1 MKFADTTRRS
11 IPETEREKIQNE
23 WNTVR
28 HNPGPEIGD
37 MIHKCV
43 YGGLNGHDMIQ
54 ADTNVLKSSRS
65 SNGRQEHR
73 CHIWRIRVNVVKLY
87 RKLVEWW
94 LTPGV
99 LEYGNLHWR
108 EFIILEYQA
117 TSTKAL
123 RSRGLTGHVHRR
135 EV

>member
-43 YGGLNGHDMIQ
+43 YGGLNEHDMIQ
-54 ADTNVLKSSRS
+54 ADTSVPKV
-65 SNGRQEHR
+65 Q
-73 CHIWRIRVNVVKLY
+73 
-87 RKLVEWW
+87 
-94 LTPGV
+94 
-99 LEYGNLHWR
+99 
-108 EFIILEYQA
+108 
-117 TSTKAL
+117 
-123 RSRGLTGHVHRR
+123 
-135 EV
+135 